1 MSTETVRQ
9 EQSHAER
16 NRRIDVL
23 IEVYRQS
30 RDEGLRLVHSMF
42 RDMTVILVIIT
53 AIVAGNFA
61 FEQVKFL
68 LILPI
73 FLGVYGIFVIGKF
86 RVNSLVTSYMIYLEQ
101 LINKELSKKLI
112 IWNTVIISEGVSAG
126 RKSTWGWTMLVLA
139 LLFCTILC
147 FGITYWIITLNEA
160 YVAQNVVLRNIYLS
174 VIVVIYAISLFQL
187 CSALVTIKRFNPK
200 YMKALARQSIPR

>member
-126 RKSTWGWTMLVLA
+126 RKSTWG
-139 LLFCTILC
+139 
-147 FGITYWIITLNEA
+147 
-160 YVAQNVVLRNIYLS
+160 
-174 VIVVIYAISLFQL
+174 
-187 CSALVTIKRFNPK
+187 
-200 YMKALARQSIPR
+200 